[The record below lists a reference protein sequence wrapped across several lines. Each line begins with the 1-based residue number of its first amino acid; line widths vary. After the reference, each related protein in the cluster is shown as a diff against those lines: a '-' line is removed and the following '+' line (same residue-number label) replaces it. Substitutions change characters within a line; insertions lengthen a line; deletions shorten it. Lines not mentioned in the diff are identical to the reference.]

1 MRAFSNLSQLHL
13 IRVELNTLQLV
24 PLFEAIAKGNFE
36 EVTLSAMDLS
46 QVHLLSLKSIS
57 CFFCVCVKMLQ
68 SEG

>member
-46 QVHLLSLKSIS
+46 QVHLLSL
-57 CFFCVCVKMLQ
+57 
-68 SEG
+68 